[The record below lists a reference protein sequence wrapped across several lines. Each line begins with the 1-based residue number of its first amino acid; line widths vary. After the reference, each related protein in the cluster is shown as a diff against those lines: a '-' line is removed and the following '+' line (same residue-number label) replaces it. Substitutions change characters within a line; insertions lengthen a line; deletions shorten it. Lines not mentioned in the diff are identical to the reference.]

1 VTDPRRPHR
10 GTGTRAVRRQHRSRD
25 LPVGCEDPRCD
36 AKRDRWLGEVYP
48 RDSQRE
54 FLGLVMVGPHVTDM
68 VEAGAH
74 VLDSEA
80 VH

>member
-1 VTDPRRPHR
+1 
-10 GTGTRAVRRQHRSRD
+10 
-25 LPVGCEDPRCD
+25 VGCEDPRCD

-54 FLGLVMVGPHVTDM
+54 LLGLVMVGPHVTDM